1 MPATTPVDALADRF
15 WTGILD
21 LSPIWA
27 TMLGDESR
35 ADRLDD
41 PSPAGRSREVELL
54 RRTRAEAAA
63 IDPAGLDVEERVTLD
78 IIGVVCSIREGWHAH
93 RLWQLDAVDQLA
105 GPQTLPGDLARV
117 QRVDGPERI
126 ARLVARL
133 AAYPAYMDA
142 TIANVEEG
150 RAAGRTPAPVAIG
163 RSIEQVRRMLESPV
177 EDEALLAAHPELP
190 ESDRAA
196 IRAAL
201 VAHVR
206 PALERWLATLERLRP
221 AARPGDGLCHLPDG
235 DALYRYAILAFT
247 SLPEEP
253 QALHDFGRARI
264 AAIGDEMRAIAQRL
278 GHADVAALRAALA
291 TDPTNHAT
299 DPMELVRL
307 AEGQIARTTAVAPR
321 WFGRL
326 PVAPVEVRAVEAHQ
340 EQEAPPAF
348 YIPPAADGSRPGIYY
363 LNTFDPASR
372 PIHRLAS
379 TTFHEAVPGHHFQI
393 ALEGEQDALPD
404 FRRFGS
410 RIAGGAYA
418 EGWGLYSE
426 RLADEMGLYTDDRER
441 FGMLEAQAWRAARLV
456 VDTGIHAFGWERE
469 QSIALLRE
477 AAGLSQL
484 EAETETD
491 RYITWPGQALTYMT
505 GQREIEALRAAIAA
519 RDGARFD
526 LRAFHDAVLGHGSL
540 PLATLRAQLP
550 DWVAPAS

>member
-15 WTGILD
+15 WAGLLD
-21 LSPIWA
+21 LSPVWA
-27 TMLGDESR
+27 TMLGDETR

-41 PSPAGRSREVELL
+41 PSPAGRAREVELL

-63 IDPAGLDVEERVTLD
+63 IDPAGLGVEERVTLD
-78 IIGVVCSIREGWHAH
+78 IIGVVCAIREGWHAH
-93 RLWQLDAVDQLA
+93 RLWELDAVDQLA

-117 QRVDGPERI
+117 QRVDGPERV

-133 AAYPAYMDA
+133 AAYPAFMDA
-142 TIANVEEG
+142 TIANVEAG
-150 RAAGRTPAPVAIG
+150 HAAGRMPAPVAFA
-163 RSIEQVRRMLESPV
+163 RSIEQVRRMVESPV
-177 EDEALLAAHPELP
+177 DAEPLLAAHPELP
-190 ESDRAA
+190 EADRAA
-196 IRAAL
+196 IREAL
-201 VAHVR
+201 TVHVR
-206 PALERWLATLERLRP
+206 PALARWLATLERLRP
-221 AARPGDGLCHLPDG
+221 AARAGDGLCHLPDG
-235 DALYRYAILAFT
+235 DALYRFAILAFT

-264 AAIGDEMRAIAQRL
+264 AAIADEMQAIARRL
-278 GHADVAALRAALA
+278 GHPDVSALRAALA

-299 DPMELVRL
+299 DPVDLVRL

-326 PVAPVEVRAVEAHQ
+326 PVAPVQVRAVEAHQ

-393 ALEGEQDALPD
+393 ALEGEQAALPD

-426 RLADEMGLYTDDRER
+426 RLADEMGLYADDRER

-469 QSIALLRE
+469 RSIALLRE

-519 RDGARFD
+519 RDGERFD

-550 DWVAPAS
+550 DWVAPRS